1 MVTKTNFTLP
11 ETTKGTNM
19 HHSLKHPIGLGQ
31 DPVAKTVNVKPFTGE
46 IVKLPYMGVHKNDDV
61 VTRPYPTEEVKMKRQ
76 SLKEIGEDAQR
87 PPEFQDPLDILLSKI
102 DALSRMLNCSHE
114 HAEAVL
120 FSRL

>member
-1 MVTKTNFTLP
+1 
-11 ETTKGTNM
+11 
-19 HHSLKHPIGLGQ
+19 
-31 DPVAKTVNVKPFTGE
+31 
-46 IVKLPYMGVHKNDDV
+46 MGVHKNDDV